1 MNDPIPLHIASFFL
15 FCLAVVWTKS
25 AWSELGYTRET
36 VDINP
41 ARFLLTAFFSL
52 IATVFL
58 SADLGVE
65 FLFLAVLIAYS
76 GALSLIHPIPAISIL
91 TSYLIIRP
99 WEIFPDSTGLTL
111 MPRLFAFFAL
121 LSWVLFLLR
130 RRSLRLVW
138 NSSCTLLLLFT
149 VWLVCTSIVNGALDN
164 VSIVA
169 QGFTPILTLF
179 FLILNVPNKL
189 RALDALVRS
198 IIIAIAAVMA
208 IAIYATVFSSL
219 PEAGERLSGLGL
231 MGNANDL
238 AACIVFT
245 LPFLLFSVQRRGFLS
260 ICKPNIF
267 FFLSILL
274 LALWLSQSRGALVAV
289 AGMITVYL
297 FADLRSSKG
306 ILFIGFVAASL
317 TAFLLLGIEREVAD
331 LEVSRQSRIGY
342 IIAGL
347 RMFKANPVFG
357 VGVFNYPIRYDEF
370 AVVFFEFAQP
380 TAHSSWI
387 LPLAEAGLPGL
398 LLFGSFYGI
407 AIWRSWG
414 IRKKRPE
421 FFYAL
426 IGYAVAISFLSHTY
440 LLYPYL
446 LAGLAL
452 CATRIIENEPENIEV
467 SLPEVTV

>member
-1 MNDPIPLHIASFFL
+1 MNDPIPLHIATFFL

-36 VDINP
+36 VSVNP
-41 ARFLLTAFFSL
+41 ILYLLTAFVSL
-52 IATVFL
+52 LATVL
-58 SADLGVE
+58 LTVDMGVE
-65 FLFLAVLIAYS
+65 FIFMAALVAYS

-99 WEIFPDSTGLTL
+99 WEIFPDSALL
-111 MPRLFAFFAL
+111 ALIPRLFALFAL
-121 LSWVLFLLR
+121 LSWVFYLLR
-130 RRSLRLVW
+130 RQSMRLVW
-138 NSSCTLLLLFT
+138 NSSCTLLLTFT
-149 VWLVCTSIVNGALDN
+149 IWLVCTSIANGVLDN
-164 VSIVA
+164 ISIVA
-169 QGFTPILTLF
+169 QGFIPILTLF

-189 RALDALVRS
+189 RALETLVRS
-198 IIIAIAAVMA
+198 IIIAVAAVMA
-208 IAIYATVFSSL
+208 IAIYATLFSPV
-219 PEAGERLSGLGL
+219 PEAGERLTGLGL

-245 LPFLLFSVQRRGFLS
+245 LPLLLFSIQRKGLTS

-297 FADLRSSKG
+297 FADMRSSKG
-306 ILFIGFVAASL
+306 IFFIGIVAASL
-317 TAFLLLGIEREVAD
+317 TAFLLLGIEREVTD
-331 LEVSRQSRIGY
+331 LEVSSQSRVGY

-347 RMFKANPVFG
+347 RMFRANPVFG

-370 AVVFFEFAQP
+370 GIVFFEAGQP

-387 LPLAEAGLPGL
+387 LPLAEAGLPGF
-398 LLFGSFYGI
+398 LLFASFYGI
-407 AIWRSWG
+407 ALWRSWG

-426 IGYAVAISFLSHTY
+426 IGYALAISFLSHTY

-452 CATRIIENEPENIEV
+452 CATRIIQNETENVEE
-467 SLPEVTV
+467 SLPEVIT